1 MFVILLSS
9 CLSLLIVLIIV
20 PSIAVVDVR
29 FEESEY
35 SINERAANNQY
46 VALRVCLRQTDT
58 DLIPDTDTFTVTIAT
73 QGGTAIGKSLL

>member
-1 MFVILLSS
+1 MFVIVLSS
-9 CLSLLIVLIIV
+9 CLCLLSFIV
-20 PSIAVVDVR
+20 PSIAVVDVS

-46 VALRVCLRQTDT
+46 VALRVCMRQTNT

-73 QGGTAIGKSLL
+73 RGGTAIGKYF